1 MLTIFDC
8 DGVLIDSEIIA
19 LGELSDMMGE
29 YGVPMS
35 MAECQDAFMGM
46 HNADIVRAIEA
57 RIGRSL
63 PGEGPRMRAR
73 MMARFKDELQPVP
86 GIADALGGLNGPR
99 CVASSSDRARIELT
113 LELTG
118 LTRFFD
124 GHIFSG
130 TEVARGKPAPDLFLY
145 AAASMGFT
153 PADCIVIEDSV
164 TGVRAGVA
172 AGMTVI
178 GFSGGAHANEMVEAR
193 LLEAG
198 ADRVISRM
206 SDLSAT
212 LLAAM
217 A

>member
-19 LGELSDMMGE
+19 LSELSTMMGE
-29 YGVPMS
+29 FGVPMS
-35 MAECQDAFMGM
+35 VAECQDAYMGM
-46 HNADIVRAIEA
+46 HNADILRAIEG

-73 MMARFKDELQPVP
+73 MMERFKDELQPVP
-86 GIADALGGLNGPR
+86 GIADALGRLTGPR

-118 LTRFFD
+118 LTRFFH

-130 TEVARGKPAPDLFLY
+130 TEVARGKPAPDLFLH
-145 AAASMGFT
+145 AAASMGFA
-153 PADCIVIEDSV
+153 PAECVVIEDSV

-172 AGMTVI
+172 AGMAVV
-178 GFSGGAHANEMVEAR
+178 GFSGGAHANETVEAR

-198 ADRVISRM
+198 AGRVISRM
-206 SDLSAT
+206 SDLPAT
-212 LLAAM
+212 LHAAM